1 MIIIPIL
8 SIFGFLS
15 FFAKYFKTKLTFAIP
30 VTISILVPIL
40 YCFAMLK
47 LLPAATYIYY
57 FIGIFL
63 AFMSFLHFIGVVVG
77 GGSAPVIPRL
87 DRGIQLKMFSIFKLY
102 FWIPWS
108 SHGMTPHAFLDLRNN
123 TSFMSFLWQQESRKN
138 IIEITVFTLLIL
150 LFFLYTR
157 DASLHAYDDFSHWGI
172 FTKELLYFGVFE
184 NQSSLTSIITTHAHY
199 PRGAAVYHYFMLLLS
214 GYSDGNVLFAH
225 FLLHLACLAPLAA
238 NKKLWQT
245 GMLFSLLLCGVVL
258 YTTGIRSIYND
269 STIGLMFGAIFVI
282 YILAEDK
289 KKALL
294 LILPI
299 TILLASFR
307 EIGTWLAS
315 FASIILIAHYTI
327 FYKKPKKSSDYIT
340 YLILLTLPILCNF
353 IWMSYFKNTHD
364 FFDRCEHSFSNLV
377 YIAENFNE
385 QHRSL
390 LLNYGKFLL
399 LFLLKEG
406 SLVVYTICIAAW
418 YGIRKYKPDL
428 LKEYKFFLISTF
440 SCFIIFALWRLYLY
454 FFNFSYEEAIR
465 GASLLRYL
473 GCYVI
478 AIGMIAASY
487 VKNSIFLHKQ
497 SNKELFI
504 FLLLLAVSTFSVVKN
519 ILRIKHLNLEQK
531 NFIQQTTEVKKLLEQ
546 GNKIEFNFSGKKDNL
561 QCYILNYNLVP
572 YLGKKSLQECI
583 KAPKEAIIETKEEA
597 VYAPFK

>member
-8 SIFGFLS
+8 SIFGFS
-15 FFAKYFKTKLTFAIP
+15 FFFAKYFKTKLTFTIP
-30 VTISILVPIL
+30 VTVSILVTIL

-47 LLPAATYIYY
+47 LLPSATYICY

-63 AFMSFLHFIGVVVG
+63 AFMSF
-77 GGSAPVIPRL
+77 P
-87 DRGIQLKMFSIFKLY
+87 
-102 FWIPWS
+102 
-108 SHGMTPHAFLDLRNN
+108 
-123 TSFMSFLWQQESRKN
+123 SFMLSSPFMSSSPLLSFLRKRESRKN
-138 IIEITVFTLLIL
+138 IIEIIIFALLIFI
-150 LFFLYTR
+150 FFLYTR
-157 DASLHAYDDFSHWGI
+157 EASLHAYDDFSHWGI

-199 PRGAAVYHYFMLLLS
+199 PRGAAVYHYFLLSLS

-225 FLLHLACLAPLAA
+225 FLLHLAFLAPLAA

-245 GMLFSLLLCGVVL
+245 GVLFTLLLCSVVL

-269 STIGLMFGAIFVI
+269 STIGLMFGAIFTI
-282 YILAEDK
+282 YILEEDK

-307 EIGTWLAS
+307 EIGTWFAS

-327 FYKKPKKSSDYIT
+327 FYKKPKKSSDYIV

-364 FFDRCEHSFSNLV
+364 FFDRGEHSFSNLI
-377 YIAENFNE
+377 YIVENFNE
-385 QHRSL
+385 RHRAL

-399 LFLLKEG
+399 LFLVKEG

-428 LKEYKFFLISTF
+428 LKEYKFFLISIF
-440 SCFIIFALWRLYLY
+440 ACFIIFALWRLYLY

-487 VKNSIFLHKQ
+487 VKNSIFLNKQ

-519 ILRIKHLNLEQK
+519 ILRIKHLNLEQR
-531 NFIQQTTEVKKLLEQ
+531 NFIQQTTEIKKLLEQ

-561 QCYILNYNLVP
+561 QCYVLNYNLAP
-572 YLGKKSLQECI
+572 YLDKKYLQECI
-583 KAPKEAIIETKEEA
+583 KTPKEAMIETAEE
-597 VYAPFK
+597 VYYPFK